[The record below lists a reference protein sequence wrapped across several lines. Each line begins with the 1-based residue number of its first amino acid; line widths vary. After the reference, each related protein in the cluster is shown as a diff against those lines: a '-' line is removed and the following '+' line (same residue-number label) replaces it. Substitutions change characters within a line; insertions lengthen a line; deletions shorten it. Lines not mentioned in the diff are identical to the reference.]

1 MPVYLWQLGLS
12 LAGLCLLV
20 GVSGLAF
27 SATLLVWQRLARTR
41 SLARLVGLTFV
52 LELVLIACVALAGP
66 LLGTDTPTP
75 HGQGAQPGEPSPAL
89 GSAPTLGPAPALWA
103 VTLVALL
110 VGAANGAYNAFYWTT
125 QRALFAGLGTERDS
139 GRRYGNLQIIVA
151 GFLKVG
157 ILLGGFLLDTG
168 GLHWIL
174 LLSALVGLSGARAL
188 AADAGHRPLQ
198 DEPHLSVR
206 RALAYRDRHGSA
218 RVFAVDGLFLYLESH
233 FWTLSLFLLVREDHS
248 RLGIV
253 VVVLGITFALLFLL
267 VKNRI
272 DRPGAADAVYRASVA
287 LYALSWLLRLAVDDE
302 AAASVTLA
310 LLVGVTFCSSL
321 FRLAFNKRFFDIA
334 RHGASGT
341 GADAPLGP
349 VAYLVAKSHV
359 SQLCNGGAVP
369 ASRRADPRARHGGR
383 RPSRGAVRPRR
394 PRSRSPTSATVGR
407 SRARTCA
414 PCPCCPP
421 IRAPGSAAERCRR
434 AAC

>member
-20 GVSGLAF
+20 GASGLAF
-27 SATLLVWQRLARTR
+27 SATLIVWQRLARAR
-41 SLARLVGLTFV
+41 ALARLVGLTFV

-66 LLGTDTPTP
+66 LLGADTPTP
-75 HGQGAQPGEPSPAL
+75 NGQGAQPGEPSRA
-89 GSAPTLGPAPALWA
+89 LGPAPALWA

-125 QRALFAGLGTERDS
+125 QRTLFAGLGTERDS

-168 GLHWIL
+168 GLLWIL
-174 LLSALVGLSGARAL
+174 LLSAVVALFGARAL
-188 AADAGHRPLQ
+188 AADAGQRPLQ

-206 RALAYRDRHGSA
+206 RALAYRDRRGSA
-218 RVFAVDGLFLYLESH
+218 RVFAIDGLFLYLESH

-248 RLGIV
+248 RLGVV
-253 VVVLGITFALLFLL
+253 VVVLGIAFALLFLL
-267 VKNRI
+267 IKNRI

-287 LYALSWLLRLAVDDE
+287 LYALSWLLRLAVDEE

-334 RHGASGT
+334 RHGAPGT

-359 SQLCNGGAVP
+359 SQLCMAALFLPLGVLIHALGTADGVLLGALYVLAVP
-369 ASRRADPRARHGGR
+369 LSFAYLGYRRPLASPDVRALPVLPADPR
-383 RPSRGAVRPRR
+383 SR
-394 PRSRSPTSATVGR
+394 
-407 SRARTCA
+407 
-414 PCPCCPP
+414 
-421 IRAPGSAAERCRR
+421 ERG
-434 AAC
+434 

>member
-12 LAGLCLLV
+12 LAGLCLLL
-20 GVSGLAF
+20 GISGLAF
-27 SATLLVWQRLARTR
+27 SAALVTWQRLARTR
-41 SLARLVGLTFV
+41 ALTRLVGLTFV
-52 LELVLIACVALAGP
+52 LELVLITCVALAGP
-66 LLGTDTPTP
+66 LLGADTPTP
-75 HGQGAQPGEPSPAL
+75 QGQGIRSGEPSRAL
-89 GSAPTLGPAPALWA
+89 GSASTIQAA
-103 VTLVALL
+103 TLVALL

-174 LLSALVGLSGARAL
+174 LLSAAVGLLGARAL
-188 AADAGHRPLQ
+188 AADAGCLPLQ

-206 RALAYRDRHGSA
+206 RALAYRDAHGSA
-218 RVFAVDGLFLYLESH
+218 RVFTIDGLFLYLESH

-248 RLGIV
+248 RLGVV
-253 VVVLGITFALLFLL
+253 VVVLGIVFALLFLL
-267 VKNRI
+267 IKNRI

-287 LYALSWLLRLAVDDE
+287 LYALSWLLRLAVDE
-302 AAASVTLA
+302 AAAASVTLA

-341 GADAPLGP
+341 GADVPLGP
-349 VAYLVAKSHV
+349 VAYLIAKSHV
-359 SQLCNGGAVP
+359 SQLCMAALFLPLGVLVHASGTADDILLGTLYLLAVP
-369 ASRRADPRARHGGR
+369 LSFAYLGYRRPLASPDVRTLPVLPADPRARE
-383 RPSRGAVRPRR
+383 RG
-394 PRSRSPTSATVGR
+394 
-407 SRARTCA
+407 
-414 PCPCCPP
+414 
-421 IRAPGSAAERCRR
+421 
-434 AAC
+434 